1 MNNMSLNIHST
12 LRLYNDVNIPCLG
25 LGVWRTGPGDETRK
39 AVDFALRSGY
49 RHIDTAHF
57 YKNEKDVGVALKQSG
72 LDRKNVFI
80 TTKLWN
86 DDHGYDRAL
95 RAFHESLSL
104 LNLTYVDLYL
114 IHYPVSGKRSES
126 WKALEKLYEE
136 GLCRAIGVSNYT
148 QRHLDE
154 LLQSARIKP
163 MVNQVEFHPWLYQNE
178 LLNFCKTNGIVLE
191 AYSPLTKGQ
200 KINAPELSKIAAVY
214 QRSPVQILIRWALQ
228 HGIVVLP
235 KSAQPARITENAS
248 VFDFNITDQDMARLD
263 AFNCNLRVAWDPTNT
278 P

>member
-1 MNNMSLNIHST
+1 MSLNIHST
-12 LRLYNDVNIPCLG
+12 LRLYNDVNIPCFG

-39 AVDFALRSGY
+39 AVDFALRNGY

-104 LNLTYVDLYL
+104 LDLTYVDLYL
-114 IHYPVSGKRSES
+114 IHYPVSGKRGES

-200 KINAPELSKIAAVY
+200 KINDPELSKIAAVY
-214 QRSPVQILIRWALQ
+214 QRSPAQILIRWALQ